1 MKLNIGGGGSRRP
14 RKRKKKQLKQKLKEA
29 PEPQYYI
36 LLRFGAFRPLRDRD
50 LRRDAVI
57 IRPVFLFYRDEDRLG
72 YPLVVCLL
80 LCDFFWYFFVVLP
93 FRVKLGFL
101 CLVL

>member
-1 MKLNIGGGGSRRP
+1 MIIYVCYRRRRELTP
-14 RKRKKKQLKQKLKEA
+14 EKEKKKKLKQKLKEA

-57 IRPVFLFYRDEDRLG
+57 IRP
-72 YPLVVCLL
+72 
-80 LCDFFWYFFVVLP
+80 FF
-93 FRVKLGFL
+93 
-101 CLVL
+101 